1 MSSACVGSSCYL
13 QQHAV
18 TCGAMPWGTLQQGNL
33 SSLRCSQASC
43 VHIAVRCWLSTGCVQ
58 SMTTRASS
66 ILSLQRT
73 QVCSIF
79 QEPATWSEQCLCGQQ
94 LLSTWRPRR
103 FVLQV
108 LGEGCSNISKS
119 LPCSQAIHARVTVCR
134 LRNKVS
140 AQKHDNTSRFYNEP
154 SMDGPAITQLFNIL
168 QRAVKTACVD
178 STFILRFRAFHVSEN
193 LSCTGE

>member
-1 MSSACVGSSCYL
+1 MRALPYASCTLKWAQKGWQHGQALLWVCNAGIAAFSKDLQHIVSSTCVGSSCYL

-18 TCGAMPWGTLQQGNL
+18 TCGAMPWGTLQQDNL
-33 SSLRCSQASC
+33 SSLPCSKASC

-79 QEPATWSEQCLCGQQ
+79 QEPATWSEQCLCRQQ
-94 LLSTWRPRR
+94 LLSTWRSRR

-108 LGEGCSNISKS
+108 LGQGCSNISKS
-119 LPCSQAIHARVTVCR
+119 LPCSQTVPCARYRVQV
-134 LRNKVS
+134 
-140 AQKHDNTSRFYNEP
+140 A
-154 SMDGPAITQLFNIL
+154 
-168 QRAVKTACVD
+168 
-178 STFILRFRAFHVSEN
+178 
-193 LSCTGE
+193 